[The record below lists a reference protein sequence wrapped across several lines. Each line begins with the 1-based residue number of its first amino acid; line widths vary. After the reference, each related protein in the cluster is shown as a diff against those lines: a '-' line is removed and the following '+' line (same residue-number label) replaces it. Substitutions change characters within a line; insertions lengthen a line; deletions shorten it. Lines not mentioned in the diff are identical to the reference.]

1 MVVMSITQEQ
11 KSLVQSTFK
20 MVADNPDG
28 VAALFYGHLFEI
40 APFVRSM
47 FKGDMTEQGRKL
59 MQIIGIAVAS
69 LDKLDSIIPAVQ
81 ALGQRHVGYGVQREH
96 YDVVGEALLWTLE
109 EGLGEAF
116 TPEVKDAWAAVYG
129 TLVAVATE
137 NVYVTAEAAQ

>member
-1 MVVMSITQEQ
+1 MSITQDQ

-20 MVADNPDG
+20 MVAGNPDG

-81 ALGQRHVGYGVQREH
+81 ALGQRHVAYGVQLEH

-109 EGLGEAF
+109 QGL
-116 TPEVKDAWAAVYG
+116 
-129 TLVAVATE
+129 
-137 NVYVTAEAAQ
+137 